1 MPFDAA
7 AGFSLSS
14 GPMARTPVT
23 RDLSLD
29 DFHVRVREAGQ
40 GEPIL
45 CLHGGPGMDSGYF
58 FPDQEAWGPGLS
70 ALAADHRVVAYDQRG
85 CGGSG
90 VPDVDQPLALSRHVD
105 DIEAVRATL
114 GLERPIVLGHSFG
127 SVLALLFAVRHPERL
142 SGLVIIGG
150 APTRDFMEGYRKAV
164 AGELPAGDQ
173 DRLAAIQTGVIDDEA
188 MRERFRLALPL
199 YFHRR
204 LSDAERESLLAATSF
219 SARVNRA
226 VASGLEEYDLSP
238 ALPHVRVP
246 ALVIY
251 GTSDRVVQPEYQLAF
266 RGRLLTA
273 RFVAFQESGH
283 FPFLEEPEPFA
294 RVVHYFVRHA
304 DRVGSRD
311 RV

>member
-1 MPFDAA
+1 VTLPDMSQWELPLE
-7 AGFSLSS
+7 GF
-14 GPMARTPVT
+14 G
-23 RDLSLD
+23 
-29 DFHVRVREAGQ
+29 VRVREAGE

-58 FPDQEAWGPGLS
+58 FPDAAVWGPGLR
-70 ALAADHRVVAYDQRG
+70 ALAADHRVVTYDQRG

-105 DIEAVRATL
+105 DVEQVRAAL
-114 GLERPIVLGHSFG
+114 GLERPTVLAHSFG
-127 SVLALLFAVRHPERL
+127 SVLAILFALQHPDRL
-142 SGLVIIGG
+142 SRLVITGG
-150 APTRDFMEGYRKAV
+150 APTREFMSGYRRAV
-164 AGELPAGDQ
+164 AAELTSEIRHRLVGIQAGE
-173 DRLAAIQTGVIDDEA
+173 IDDEA

-199 YFHRR
+199 YFHRS
-204 LSDAERESLLAATSF
+204 LSDLEAESLLSTISF
-219 SARVNRA
+219 SATVNRA
-226 VASGLEEYDLSP
+226 VAAGLDRYDLSP
-238 ALPHVRVP
+238 ALPHIRVP

-251 GTSDRVVQPEYQLAF
+251 GASDRVVQPEYQLEF

-304 DRVGSRD
+304 DR
-311 RV
+311 

>member
-1 MPFDAA
+1 MT
-7 AGFSLSS
+7 L
-14 GPMARTPVT
+14 PVVKE
-23 RDLSLD
+23 RELSLEG
-29 DFHVRVREAGQ
+29 FGVRVREAGD

-45 CLHGGPGMDSGYF
+45 CLHGGPGMDSSYF
-58 FPDQEAWGPGLS
+58 FPDVGVWGPGLR
-70 ALAADHRVVAYDQRG
+70 ALAAEHHVVTYDQRG

-105 DIEAVRATL
+105 DVEQVSAAL
-114 GLERPIVLGHSFG
+114 GFERPTVLAHSFG
-127 SVLALLFAVRHPERL
+127 SVLAILFALQHPDRL
-142 SGLVIIGG
+142 SRLVIIGG
-150 APTRDFMEGYRKAV
+150 APTREFMAGYRRAV
-164 AGELPAGDQ
+164 ADELPPEVQ
-173 DRLAAIQTGVIDDEA
+173 ERLAGIQTQEIDDDA

-204 LSDAERESLLAATSF
+204 LSDEERESLLSTISF

-226 VASGLEEYDLSP
+226 VAAGLDRYDLSP

-251 GTSDRVVQPEYQLAF
+251 GTSDRVVQPEYQLEF

-304 DRVGSRD
+304 DR
-311 RV
+311 